1 MSNLGNNKD
10 RLREILGVLSRH
22 KIVKGMTPE
31 KLRLIIED
39 LGPTFVK
46 LGQVMSMRSD
56 MLPEAYCKELT
67 KLRAEVKPMTMDEVR
82 HVIREEYDCEIES
95 LCLEFREK
103 PLGSASIAQAH
114 YAVLKDGSPVVFKIQ
129 RPNIR
134 DIMSRDII
142 LLRKASAMLKIAIK
156 NGSVLDFNEIL
167 DEMWNVSQ
175 EEMDFLIEA
184 KNAKEFYKLNKDIV
198 YATCPKIYT
207 KYTTSKVL
215 VMEYIDGVQ
224 IDKTNELINLGYDL
238 TDIANKLCEN
248 YIKQI
253 VDDAFFHADPHPGNI
268 KIKGGE
274 IVWIDLGMVGKLSNR
289 DRGLIKNAIMAV
301 ATNDIGKLKDV
312 VLTLGEVNGRINH
325 SKLYEDIDIF
335 MNKYSEVEMSDID
348 LGIILEEFL
357 SIANRHNIGIPKGI
371 TMLGRGLIT
380 IQGVVSILAPQINII
395 DIVSNHVASEVFKE
409 FDLEKE
415 VRNGGRTAYASA
427 TKLIKLPQQLSEVLK
442 ITSKGHLK
450 LNLDFADAE
459 EPLGLIDK
467 MVNKLVMGIIITGL
481 LISSSLICTTGMTP
495 KLFDIPALGV
505 LGFMI
510 ALVLGLILLYSLFK
524 SIKSYK

>member
-1 MSNLGNNKD
+1 MNLNQINYFLAICKTMNFTKAAHNLYISQTAVTKQIQLLETELGTKLFNRNNKQ
-10 RLREILGVLSRH
+10 I
-22 KIVKGMTPE
+22 
-31 KLRLIIED
+31 
-39 LGPTFVK
+39 
-46 LGQVMSMRSD
+46 
-56 MLPEAYCKELT
+56 ELT
-67 KLRAEVKPMTMDEVR
+67 EAGR
-82 HVIREEYDCEIES
+82 
-95 LCLEFREK
+95 F
-103 PLGSASIAQAH
+103 
-114 YAVLKDGSPVVFKIQ
+114 
-129 RPNIR
+129 
-134 DIMSRDII
+134 
-142 LLRKASAMLKIAIK
+142 
-156 NGSVLDFNEIL
+156 
-167 DEMWNVSQ
+167 
-175 EEMDFLIEA
+175 FLIEA

-409 FDLEKE
+409 FDL
-415 VRNGGRTAYASA
+415 
-427 TKLIKLPQQLSEVLK
+427 
-442 ITSKGHLK
+442 
-450 LNLDFADAE
+450 
-459 EPLGLIDK
+459 
-467 MVNKLVMGIIITGL
+467 
-481 LISSSLICTTGMTP
+481 
-495 KLFDIPALGV
+495 
-505 LGFMI
+505 
-510 ALVLGLILLYSLFK
+510 
-524 SIKSYK
+524 

>member
-1 MSNLGNNKD
+1 MSNLGENKD
-10 RLREILGVLSRH
+10 RLKEIIGVLSRYE
-22 KIVKGMTPE
+22 IVKGITPE

-56 MLPEAYCKELT
+56 ILPEAYCKEF
-67 KLRAEVKPMTMDEVR
+67 KMLRADVKPMPMEEVR
-82 HVIREEYDCEIES
+82 QVIKQEYNCEIEE

-103 PLGSASIAQAH
+103 PLGSASMAQAH
-114 YAVLKDGSPVVFKIQ
+114 YAILKDGSPVVLKIQ
-129 RPNIR
+129 RRNIK
-134 DIMSRDII
+134 DIMSRDIL
-142 LLRKASAMLKIAIK
+142 LLRKASGMLKIAMK
-156 NGSVLDFNEIL
+156 VGGVLDFDAIL

-184 KNAKEFYKLNKDIV
+184 RNAQEFYKLNKDII

-215 VMEYIDGVQ
+215 VMEYIDGIQVDD
-224 IDKTNELINLGYDL
+224 IKSLVSLGYDL
-238 TDIANKLCEN
+238 KDIGEKLCEN

-268 KIKGGE
+268 RIRGGQ

-289 DRGLIKNAIMAV
+289 DRGLIKSAIIAV

-312 VLTLGEVNGRINH
+312 ILTLGIINGRINH
-325 SKLYEDIDIF
+325 SMLYEDIDIF
-335 MNKYSEVEMSDID
+335 MSKYGEVEISNID
-348 LGIILEEFL
+348 LGIVLEEVL
-357 SIANRHNIGIPKGI
+357 TIANRHNIGIPKGI

-380 IQGVVSILAPQINII
+380 IQGVIAALAPEINII
-395 DIVSNHVASEVFKE
+395 NIVSNHVAGEAFKD
-409 FDLEKE
+409 FNLEKE
-415 VRNGGRTAYASA
+415 VKNATRTAYVST
-427 TKLIKLPQQLSEVLK
+427 TKLVKLPQQLSEVLK
-442 ITSKGHLK
+442 IASKGHLK
-450 LNLDFADAE
+450 LNLEFTSAE
-459 EPLGLIDK
+459 EPLGIIDK

-495 KLFDIPALGV
+495 KLLDIPALGV
-505 LGFMI
+505 LGFII
-510 ALVLGLILLYSLFK
+510 ALILGLILLYSLFK
-524 SIKSYK
+524 SVKWHK